1 MPNFATAAP
10 ITAVLNVPAA
20 SVHFVAADRPDTSVE
35 IAPAD
40 PGKGRDVKAAE
51 QTTVAYADG
60 VLRIEG
66 QHRNQ
71 YFGPTGRIQVSV
83 QLPSASHIQVEAAS
97 VELRAEGGFGD
108 VAVETEHGDLTVGGA
123 ASARL
128 ATVAGNV
135 SVGRLAGDGEIRT
148 SKGDITLTEAVRGT
162 VTLRTDAG
170 DITVGAAAGVSAS
183 LDAGTSHGRIRNG
196 LTSAGSSAD
205 QLTVH
210 ATVASGDITA
220 RSL

>member
-1 MPNFATAAP
+1 MPNFTTAAP
-10 ITAVLNVPAA
+10 ITAVLNIPAGD
-20 SVHFVAADRPDTSVE
+20 VRFVAADRTDTAVE

-40 PGKGRDVKAAE
+40 PAKGRDVKAAE
-51 QTTVAYADG
+51 QTMVAYADG
-60 VLRIEG
+60 VLRIES
-66 QHRNQ
+66 QHKNQ
-71 YFGPTGRIQVSV
+71 YFGPTGRVQVTV
-83 QLPSASHIQVEAAS
+83 QLPSASDIQARAAS
-97 VELRAEGGFGD
+97 VELRAEGRFGD
-108 VAVETEHGDLTVGGA
+108 VAVDSEHGDLTVDEA
-123 ASARL
+123 ATAHL

-135 SVGRLAGDGEIRT
+135 SVGRLAGSGEIRT
-148 SKGDITLTEAVRGT
+148 SKGDITITEAVRGT

-196 LTSAGSSAD
+196 LKSAEGSVD
-205 QLTVH
+205 ELTVH